1 MSLLEKINEKEVLR
15 YLGFKNK
22 DADEFT
28 AKTIEEMSSL
38 VFEKA
43 QIKYVYQK
51 FELEKDEDFC
61 LKNTVF
67 NLQGED
73 IKKLLEECNFCVVM
87 ASTLGGEI
95 DTEIR
100 KMQIR
105 DMAKAVILDAC
116 ASSAI
121 ENVCDNLQKQIEEE
135 FGGYHST
142 RRFSPGYGDMPLE
155 SQKMLCNV
163 LQTHKNTGIAIN
175 SGGLMTP
182 VKSVTAIIGFSDKK
196 QKRDKANCEN
206 CSLNKECIYRKEGRS
221 CDDN

>member
-87 ASTLGGEI
+87 AATLGGEI

-121 ENVCDNLQKQIEEE
+121 ENVCDNLQKHIEDE
-135 FGGYHST
+135 FDGYYAT

-175 SGGLMTP
+175 
-182 VKSVTAIIGFSDKK
+182 
-196 QKRDKANCEN
+196 
-206 CSLNKECIYRKEGRS
+206 
-221 CDDN
+221 